1 MVQAK
6 PERGAEVVRLT
17 DSLQWGTDELNFC
30 EFPLAVLSRETPSD
44 LKTIVREDWKRSP
57 KTGRLERRRYVITA
71 GDAWGLPTAWDD
83 EVLLALVHLTKEVN
97 NFTDRKV
104 QFHALWLYRLLG
116 WDAHGRSYDRLRLAL
131 RRWKALTISSDAAW
145 WDKGSQVERSK
156 DFGILE
162 EVDFYQRRNRGAGG
176 AQLEFAFSSIIW
188 SDFVFKSFR
197 DEYTKPIDME
207 LFRKLQTPVAKRAF
221 RFLDKRFLYR
231 PHWEFDLR
239 SFCEQKIG
247 LQPYRFESKF
257 KEKIAPG
264 LAELEEHGVIR
275 VEARF
280 GEITRGKHRVVF
292 TKGNYDEE
300 RKGPR
305 VQVLMP
311 EREELVELKDPEIVL
326 IEAELRKRGI
336 SGNQAAELLKLR
348 DAREIEAAIEEHDKK
363 LEEGKLKKNS
373 AGWLF
378 VRVKDGKAPDGY
390 QTKAERTKREAEK
403 KERERRAKREE
414 EERRKA
420 SEEQAARRRRDVDSV
435 VATLAE
441 EGSLEEFLMRAV
453 ESADNT
459 FIRQAL
465 EVGLRD
471 AERRS
476 SPLWY
481 LGLGSFMERSG
492 ILAPEPTADGVVAPE
507 PGTQPANAGEGS
519 TSQNEASSARA

>member
-1 MVQAK
+1 MDLVVSAK
-6 PERGAEVVRLT
+6 LERGAEVVRLT
-17 DSLQWGTDELNFC
+17 DPLQWGTDELNFA
-30 EFPLAVLSRETPSD
+30 EFNLAVLSRESPTD

-83 EVLLALVHLTKEVN
+83 EVLLGLVHLTREAN
-97 NFTDRKV
+97 NFTERKV

-156 DFGILE
+156 DFGILD
-162 EVDFYQRRNRGAGG
+162 EVEFYQRRNRGSA
-176 AQLEFAFSSIIW
+176 AEQMEFAFSSIVW

-275 VEARF
+275 VESRF
-280 GEITRGKHRVVF
+280 GDICRGVHKIVF
-292 TKGNYDEE
+292 TKGNYDEN

-305 VQVLMP
+305 VQVLLP
-311 EREELVELKDPEIVL
+311 EREELVELKDPEVVL
-326 IEAELRKRGI
+326 LEAELRKRGV
-336 SGNQAAELLKLR
+336 GEHQVEELLKVK
-348 DAREIEAAIEEHDKK
+348 DPREIEAALEEHDRKK
-363 LEEGKLKKNS
+363 EQGKLTKNG

-378 VRVKDGKAPDGY
+378 VRIRDGKAPEGY
-390 QTKAERTKREAEK
+390 ETKVERTEREK
-403 KERERRAKREE
+403 KKKEKELRVRREE
-414 EERRKA
+414 EAQQKVANEQAERRQQEIA
-420 SEEQAARRRRDVDSV
+420 SV
-435 VATLAE
+435 VESLLADKTFE
-441 EGSLEEFLMRAV
+441 AFVAQAIEGAENQFLK
-453 ESADNT
+453 
-459 FIRQAL
+459 QAL
-465 EVGLRD
+465 EKGLQDPSKR
-471 AERRS
+471 E

-481 LGLGSFMERSG
+481 LAVGRHLERLG
-492 ILAPEPTADGVVAPE
+492 ILA
-507 PGTQPANAGEGS
+507 
-519 TSQNEASSARA
+519 